1 MRRTIEISKTEQ
13 QAIRKAFS
21 LYGSIKPLTVEKGI
35 SRDALR
41 RLIETGKAT
50 TEVVEK
56 VRSFLREEK
65 AENGG

>member
-1 MRRTIEISKTEQ
+1 MRRTIKISQTEQ
-13 QAIRKAFS
+13 AEIKKAFS

-56 VRSFLREEK
+56 VRSFLREDQSESP
-65 AENGG
+65 E